1 MPTLSDPVW
10 LIHLMATAGM
20 AGVLWTVQLA
30 VYPLFDAVGRAE
42 FPGYHRRYTTRIT
55 AVVVPL
61 MCLETGTAA
70 WLVFTGL
77 RTGGF
82 MAALGLLGLA
92 CLDLCRAGAAAPA
105 AGGGIRRRGAP
116 PPGAGQLGADG
127 SMVRARRPAGVA
139 YAVISTILPNCAPDS
154 MCRNAASA

>member
-10 LIHLMATAGM
+10 VIHLMATAGM

-30 VYPLFDAVGRAE
+30 VYPLFDAVGQGE

-55 AVVVPL
+55 VVVVPL

-92 CLDLCRAGAAAPA
+92 WLSTFAVQVPLHRRLTAGFDAGAHRCLVRGNWVRTAAWSARAGLLAW
-105 AGGGIRRRGAP
+105 
-116 PPGAGQLGADG
+116 L
-127 SMVRARRPAGVA
+127 
-139 YAVISTILPNCAPDS
+139 TL
-154 MCRNAASA
+154 